1 MPIHSAFE
9 EAQLLKTRR
18 PARPVFDLGTND
30 LLDRQCRI
38 ESNARSYPRRIP
50 IALSAAEGIYVTDT
64 EGHRY
69 IDCLAG
75 AGALALGHRHPVVV
89 EAIQHAL
96 CIGLPWQTLDLT
108 TPAKDQF
115 AQDVLQSL
123 PTDFSNQAKIQFCGP
138 SGADAVEAAIKLVKT
153 ATKGRTLL
161 CFQGSYHGMTVGA
174 LSVTGERAAKEAVNG
189 LMPEVQFLPF
199 PYDYRC
205 PFGLGGEEGIRTGI
219 HYIENLIDDP
229 NSGVVSIAGMILEVV
244 QGEGG
249 VIPASTDGC
258 ATFVASRVS
267 GRYL

>member
-123 PTDFSNQAKIQFCGP
+123 PTDFSNQAKIQFC
-138 SGADAVEAAIKLVKT
+138 VHQ
-153 ATKGRTLL
+153 GRTLWKP
-161 CFQGSYHGMTVGA
+161 
-174 LSVTGERAAKEAVNG
+174 LSSWLRPPPKEERYFAFKG
-189 LMPEVQFLPF
+189 LTM
-199 PYDYRC
+199 
-205 PFGLGGEEGIRTGI
+205 
-219 HYIENLIDDP
+219 
-229 NSGVVSIAGMILEVV
+229 A
-244 QGEGG
+244 
-249 VIPASTDGC
+249 
-258 ATFVASRVS
+258 
-267 GRYL
+267 